1 VITAYSGMRPKLVP
15 DKVGGFGD
23 FVVEEVEE
31 APGVMQLVGIESPG
45 LTAAPA
51 IAEHVSEWVRD
62 RIPAGEN
69 SSFQKTWSSVHRTR
83 EESISTVDNLIAEYP
98 GYGEIVCRCE
108 MVTKTEIVDSINNKL
123 GASSLNA
130 IKYRSRATMGR
141 CQGGFCG
148 PRIVD
153 LLLEN
158 GKSPESI
165 TLNGGDSWLF
175 LGTTED
181 LRAESK
187 AKRAKQKVGAK

>member
-1 VITAYSGMRPKLVP
+1 MR
-15 DKVGGFGD
+15 
-23 FVVEEVEE
+23 E
-31 APGVMQLVGIESPG
+31 
-45 LTAAPA
+45 
-51 IAEHVSEWVRD
+51 
-62 RIPAGEN
+62 RIPAGE
-69 SSFQKTWSSVHRTR
+69 SSNFQKTWSSVHRTR
-83 EESISTVDNLIAEYP
+83 EETLSTVDRLINEDP
-98 GYGEIVCRCE
+98 GYGEVVCRCE
-108 MVTKTEIVDSINNKL
+108 MVTKTEIVDAINNKL
-123 GASSLNA
+123 DATSLNA

-158 GKSPESI
+158 GKSPEDI

-187 AKRAKQKVGAK
+187 AKRAKEKAGAK